1 MTLLHW
7 IWLCQSIA
15 SGPLLAKAAFQAD
28 NGVYEIAPDRHRSS
42 SYIEAGPRARYPQDV
57 KEQKASGMGK
67 PINDSNMAKAMN
79 LIDLRKRL
87 KRPETPKYELASDNL
102 RHEYR

>member
-1 MTLLHW
+1 
-7 IWLCQSIA
+7 
-15 SGPLLAKAAFQAD
+15 
-28 NGVYEIAPDRHRSS
+28 
-42 SYIEAGPRARYPQDV
+42 
-57 KEQKASGMGK
+57 MGK

-102 RHEYR
+102 RHEYRPWVNKVSTVHLFKSLVVITEE